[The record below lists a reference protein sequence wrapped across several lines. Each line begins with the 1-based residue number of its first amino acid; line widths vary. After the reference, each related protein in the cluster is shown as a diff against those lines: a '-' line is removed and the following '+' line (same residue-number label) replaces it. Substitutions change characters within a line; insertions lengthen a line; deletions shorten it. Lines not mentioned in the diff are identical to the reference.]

1 MTDLQRLHEEAYR
14 WDVVVTLMQEHGDA
28 LTQYCRTWLGE
39 ALAEEVTLEVF
50 LAAWRLLPQYRPEAP
65 LRTWLFGIARHQCQ
79 QAYRNRARR
88 QAIVVTFAD
97 EIRARTQAEAPPAP
111 GHSLEHEQLLARL
124 EASLA
129 QLPREERLIVIL
141 RYWKELPLAEMAEMM
156 GLSPKTIRK
165 RLQRAEQRLKEL
177 MDAPPKA

>member
-1 MTDLQRLHEEAYR
+1 MIDWQRLSEEAYR
-14 WDVVVTLMQEHGDA
+14 WDVVVTLMREHGDA
-28 LTQYCRTWLGE
+28 LTQYCCTWLGE

-50 LAAWRLLPQYRPEAP
+50 LAAWRLLPQYRPEAT

-79 QAYRNRARR
+79 QTYRNRARR
-88 QAIVVTFAD
+88 QAIVGTFAD
-97 EIRARTQAEAPPAP
+97 EIRGQTQAEASPAP
-111 GHSLEHEQLLARL
+111 GHHLEHAQLRAQL

-141 RYWKELPLAEMAEMM
+141 RYWKELPLAEIAQMM
-156 GLSPKTIRK
+156 DLSPKTIRK

-177 MDAPPKA
+177 MDAPPKT

>member
-14 WDVVVTLMQEHGDA
+14 WDVVVTLMREHGDA

-50 LAAWRLLPQYRPEAP
+50 LTAWRLLPQYRPEAP

-88 QAIVVTFAD
+88 QAIVVTFAN
-97 EIRARTQAEAPPAP
+97 EIQARTQAEAPPAP

-156 GLSPKTIRK
+156 SLSPKTIRK

>member
-1 MTDLQRLHEEAYR
+1 MDMQRLHEEAYR
-14 WDVVVTLMQEHGDA
+14 WEVVVALMQDHGTA
-28 LTQYCRTWLGE
+28 LTQYCRAWLGE
-39 ALAEEVTLEVF
+39 ALAEESTLEVF
-50 LAAWRLLPQYRPEAP
+50 LTAWRMLPQYRPEAT

-111 GHSLEHEQLLARL
+111 GVSLGHEQQLTQL

-129 QLPREERLIVIL
+129 QFLGRT
-141 RYWKELPLAEMAEMM
+141 AC
-156 GLSPKTIRK
+156 
-165 RLQRAEQRLKEL
+165 
-177 MDAPPKA
+177 